1 MDSAFRRPLYLRV
14 TRSIIAGSL
23 TTAKLQNQSKTLSQR
38 ANFVMSNQYFRPF
51 VKDFMSTPLHTVA
64 PDTPLKEAVQLLSD
78 YHISSLP
85 VVNNDGKLIGEL
97 TEKDLMVRESGID
110 VGPYLLLLDSLI
122 YLNNP
127 ISWDKQVHQVLG
139 STVKELM
146 SRNIHTCGQALPL
159 SKAAKLLNDRGT
171 QRLIVV
177 DNDDMPIGIIT
188 RGDVVRA
195 LAQVVA

>member
-1 MDSAFRRPLYLRV
+1 MQKK
-14 TRSIIAGSL
+14 I
-23 TTAKLQNQSKTLSQR
+23 SKRL
-38 ANFVMSNQYFRPF
+38 
-51 VKDFMSTPLHTVA
+51 VKDFMSIPVHTVR
-64 PDTPLKEAVQLLSD
+64 PDTALPEAVQLLSD
-78 YHISSLP
+78 HHISGLP
-85 VVNNDGKLIGEL
+85 VVNNDGQLIGEL

-146 SRNIHTCGQALPL
+146 SRNIHTCDQALPL

-177 DNDDMPIGIIT
+177 DDDDIPIGIIT

-195 LAQVVA
+195 LSKELA

>member
-1 MDSAFRRPLYLRV
+1 MP
-14 TRSIIAGSL
+14 I
-23 TTAKLQNQSKTLSQR
+23 
-38 ANFVMSNQYFRPF
+38 QYFRPF
-51 VKDFMSTPLHTVA
+51 VKDLMSTPLHTVA
-64 PDTPLKEAVQLLSD
+64 PNTPLKEAVQLLSD

-97 TEKDLMVRESGID
+97 TEKDLMVHESGID
-110 VGPYLLLLDSLI
+110 VGTHLLLDSFI
-122 YLNNP
+122 YLNRPNG
-127 ISWDKQVHQVLG
+127 WDKQVHQVLG
-139 STVKELM
+139 SPVKELM
-146 SRNIHTCGQALPL
+146 SSRFNTCNQALPL

-171 QRLIVV
+171 ERLIVI

>member
-1 MDSAFRRPLYLRV
+1 MHKK
-14 TRSIIAGSL
+14 I
-23 TTAKLQNQSKTLSQR
+23 SKRL
-38 ANFVMSNQYFRPF
+38 
-51 VKDFMSTPLHTVA
+51 VKDFMSIPVHTVR
-64 PDTPLKEAVQLLSD
+64 PDTALPEAVQLLSD
-78 YHISSLP
+78 HHISGLP

-139 STVKELM
+139 SPVKELM
-146 SRNIHTCGQALPL
+146 SSKFNTCDRVLPL
-159 SKAAKLLNDRGT
+159 SKAAKLLNDRGKE
-171 QRLIVV
+171 RLIVI

-195 LAQVVA
+195 LVQVVA

>member
-1 MDSAFRRPLYLRV
+1 
-14 TRSIIAGSL
+14 
-23 TTAKLQNQSKTLSQR
+23 
-38 ANFVMSNQYFRPF
+38 MSNQYFRPF

-97 TEKDLMVRESGID
+97 TEKDLMVHESGID
-110 VGPYLLLLDSLI
+110 VGPHLLLDSFI
-122 YLNNP
+122 YLNRPNG
-127 ISWDKQVHQVLG
+127 WDKQVHQVLG
-139 STVKELM
+139 SPVKELM
-146 SRNIHTCGQALPL
+146 SSKFNTCDQALPL

-171 QRLIVV
+171 ERLIVI

-195 LAQVVA
+195 LAQELT